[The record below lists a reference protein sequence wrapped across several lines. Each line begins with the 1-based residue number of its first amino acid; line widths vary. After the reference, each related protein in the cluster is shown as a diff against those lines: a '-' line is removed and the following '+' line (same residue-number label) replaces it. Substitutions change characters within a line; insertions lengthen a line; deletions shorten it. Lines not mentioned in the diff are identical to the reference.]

1 MNPESLHD
9 LHDYSNEPRLRDM
22 PRTPWNLPRI
32 AVLALIRLYQMT
44 LSKGMPANTCRF
56 YPSCS
61 HYGYQAVY
69 KYGALKGS
77 AMAIWRVLR
86 CNPFNPGGYDPVR

>member
-1 MNPESLHD
+1 MNPEVH
-9 LHDYSNEPRLRDM
+9 LHDYSNEPRLRDL
-22 PRTPWNLPRI
+22 PRTLWNLPRI
-32 AVLALIRLYQMT
+32 ALLALIRFYQMT
-44 LSKGMPANTCRF
+44 ISKGIPQNTCRF

-61 HYGYQAVY
+61 HYGYQAIY

-77 AMAIWRVLR
+77 GMAIWRVLR